1 MLRLPTENTS
11 DREEKTMAEWQTVRL
26 GEIVKTNQSTYSPK
40 ENWQFVNYL
49 DTGNITMNKIDEI
62 QNINTAKDKL
72 PSRARRKV
80 KTNSIIYSTVRPN
93 QLHYGIIK
101 KQPDNFLVST
111 GFTVIDVNYD
121 KAVPD
126 FIYYA
131 LTKQEVTEQ
140 LQAIAEQSV
149 SAYPSLKPS
158 DIENLELML
167 PDKKTQ
173 ERIVAILR
181 SIDEKIKENNAINN
195 NLEQQAVL
203 LFKNWFIEF
212 DNSSKNM
219 LETRFGL
226 VPESFK
232 LLKNGELPLVV
243 TDYVANG
250 SFASLKANVTLYQEP
265 NYAYFIRNTDLKSGT
280 FEVFVDEHSY
290 NFLSKSTLYGGEII
304 ISNVGDVGSVFLCP
318 KLDKP
323 MTLGNN
329 IIMLR
334 PEQENLRY
342 YLYIWFK
349 WLYGQSLIQGIKGGS
364 AQPKFN
370 KTDFKNLPI
379 FLPPDDLLEQFHQIV
394 KPMFELINEN
404 NTENQ
409 ALTRTR
415 DTILPR
421 LMSGEL
427 DVSDIEI

>member
-1 MLRLPTENTS
+1 MGYNGTQQFFLGDLYDISSGISKNKEQFGSGYPFLSFKTVFNYTIIPTDLKDLAQTTLSEQNKYSILYGDVFLTRTS
-11 DREEKTMAEWQTVRL
+11 ETANEL
-26 GEIVKTNQSTYSPK
+26 GMSSVA
-40 ENWQFVNYL
+40 L
-49 DTGNITMNKIDEI
+49 
-62 QNINTAKDKL
+62 KDY
-72 PSRARRKV
+72 PQA
-80 KTNSIIYSTVRPN
+80 TFN
-93 QLHYGIIK
+93 
-101 KQPDNFLVST
+101 
-111 GFTVIDVNYD
+111 GFTKRLRPKKGVMEFIDPKFIAYYLRSKDFRNQIDSISVLTTRASLNQGMIE
-121 KAVPD
+121 KLTITVPN
-126 FIYYA
+126 IE
-131 LTKQEVTEQ
+131 TQKK
-140 LQAIAEQSV
+140 IA
-149 SAYPSLKPS
+149 
-158 DIENLELML
+158 
-167 PDKKTQ
+167 
-173 ERIVAILR
+173 AIL
-181 SIDEKIKENNAINN
+181 SALDEKIATNRAIND
-195 NLEQQAVL
+195 NLQQQAVL
-203 LFKNWFIEF
+203 LFKKWFIEF

-409 ALTRTR
+409 ALTRSR
-415 DTILPR
+415 ETILPR